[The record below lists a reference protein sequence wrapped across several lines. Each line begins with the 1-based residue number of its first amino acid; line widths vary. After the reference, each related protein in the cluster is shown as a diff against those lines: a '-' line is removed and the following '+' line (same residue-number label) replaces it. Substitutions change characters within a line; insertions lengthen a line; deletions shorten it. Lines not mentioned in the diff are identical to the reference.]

1 MPVNKKLVL
10 AALFIALGLVLPLAF
25 HSFGMGGPLFLPM
38 HIPVLL
44 GGLLLGYRSGFFIG
58 LLTPL
63 LSGLLT
69 GMPAPLPTMPLMMG
83 ELAVYGTVAGYFYQ
97 TRGLGIYP
105 SLLLSLIAGRLMT
118 MVLLFFLADAL
129 HIRLSPWAYVL
140 AATLRGSLGLLIQVL
155 LLPPAV
161 GFLKK
166 YLPH

>member
-1 MPVNKKLVL
+1 MLQNQRLVL
-10 AALFIALGLVLPLAF
+10 ASLFISLGLILPLAF

-63 LSGLLT
+63 ISGLLT

-83 ELAVYGTVAGYFYQ
+83 ELAVYGTVAGYCY
-97 TRGLGIYP
+97 RRLRSGLYP
-105 SLLLSLIAGRLMT
+105 SLLLALIAGRLMT
-118 MVLLFFLADAL
+118 MVMLFFLSDFL

-140 AATLRGSLGLLIQVL
+140 AATLRGSLGVLLQLL

-161 GFLKK
+161 KFLEK
-166 YLPH
+166 YLPY